1 MVRAL
6 RHIILVL
13 LLSILASQA
22 FAAMRSFGVGGR
34 VVSADDRKPLPAVVV
49 MIDGTDNWAVSDG
62 DGEFR
67 LNNVQAGHHVIV
79 MQLLGFV
86 DYKMEIDVA
95 GDVDNIMAM
104 MRPDNLKIDEVV
116 VTAQNKSDGMSTD
129 RIIGKKALEHLQMNS
144 VSDVASLLPGAST
157 ANPDL
162 TTNNIISIRDG
173 GVTAGNAS
181 FGTAI
186 EVDGVRLSSNAA
198 FTSPAGVGTR
208 NVATANVESVE
219 VISGVPSAEYGDIGS
234 GIVKV
239 HTAKGRTPWN
249 IVLST
254 NPRTKSA
261 SLAKGFALGKGRG
274 TINTSLEYAYAT
286 KDLMSPYESYT
297 RRGLTLAYN
306 NTFRKVWRLSLGVTG
321 NIGGMNTKSDPDART
336 GRKERDRDNSVRVRA
351 SLEWLLNRSW
361 ITNVV
366 FEGSASY
373 ADNKNT
379 LVEPVSTGSKQPAAH
394 TTEQGYAFADILPE
408 LFTRRRYIDSKEM
421 DYNAKL
427 RAAWNRKWGGVR
439 SNLKLGLSWTAN
451 GNVGRGEYYDIAA
464 YAPHGYRPRPY
475 SDYPFMHNLALFV
488 EERLTLP
495 LGRDDFSLQI
505 MAGLRGEKTII
516 RNASYKHTA
525 TLSPRLN
532 AKLLLGDHVT
542 LRGGWGFAE
551 KLPSFYI
558 LYPQQQYRDI
568 QVFGASYG
576 DGNNVYAYYT
586 QPFKNTTNPNLR
598 WQRNRN
604 SEVGI
609 DLKWGDMSVSLT
621 GYFNKTRLP
630 YKLAT
635 EYVPFTYR
643 VSRIPDGY
651 TMPAK
656 PEFNI
661 DRTTGIVTVRDSENP
676 AAEWTEMKTAE
687 TAENETFVGT
697 TKQDNGSDV
706 ERCGAEMVIDFPQI
720 SAIRTQFRLDGAYNY
735 TKYINTDLA
744 WYYPAGITSPDNK
757 NKSYPYAGIY
767 VNTPTTSA
775 TYNGRKTHTL
785 SMNLTSTTHIPAIRM
800 IITLRLEAMLVR
812 HMQNL
817 SWYKGAEYAFNV
829 SADSKTPIGGSVME
843 GNHYTAIRPVQY
855 MGTDGILH
863 KFTDEEANDPRFSS
877 LILRSNNIYQYKRDG
892 YDPYFS
898 ANLSIT
904 KEFGDHVSLSF
915 YANNFTNSRKAVRS
929 YATGVAAIFTPDF
942 YYGLSLRLKF

>member
-1 MVRAL
+1 MSKGLRYVVFAVLFSLFALQAAAAVRTYS
-6 RHIILVL
+6 V
-13 LLSILASQA
+13 S
-22 FAAMRSFGVGGR
+22 GR
-34 VVSADDRKPLPAVVV
+34 VLSGEDKKPLSAVVV
-49 MIDGTDNWAVSDG
+49 TIDSGDNWAVSDSN
-62 DGEFR
+62 GEFR
-67 LNNVQAGHHVIV
+67 LDNVHSGRHMIV

-86 DYKMEIDVA
+86 EYKLSIDVA
-95 GDVDNIMAM
+95 GDIDNIEALL
-104 MRPDNLKIDEVV
+104 RADNLKIDEVV

-144 VSDVASLLPGAST
+144 VSDVASLLPGAAT

-162 TTNNIISIRDG
+162 TSNNIISIRDG

-186 EVDGVRLSSNAA
+186 EVDGVRLSSNAS
-198 FTSPAGVGTR
+198 FTSPSGVGTR
-208 NVATANVESVE
+208 SVATANVESVE

-297 RRGLTLAYN
+297 RRGITLAYN
-306 NTFRKVWRLSLGVTG
+306 NTFRKVWRFSVGVTG
-321 NIGGMNTKSDPDART
+321 NIGGMNTKSDPDANT
-336 GRKERDRDNSVRVRA
+336 GRKERDRDNSVRVRT
-351 SLEWLLNRSW
+351 SLEWLLNRPW

-366 FEGSASY
+366 FEGSVSY

-379 LVEPVSTGSKQPAAH
+379 LVDPVSTGSKQPAAH
-394 TTEQGYAFADILPE
+394 STEQGYAFADILPE
-408 LFTRRRYIDSKEM
+408 QFTRRRYIDSREL

-427 RAAWNRKWGGVR
+427 RATWNRKWGGVR
-439 SNLKLGLSWTAN
+439 SNLKLGFAWTAN
-451 GNVGRGEYYDIAA
+451 GNVGRGEYYDKPE
-464 YAPHGYRPRPY
+464 YAPDGYRPRPY
-475 SDYPFMHNLALFV
+475 SDYPFMHNLALFL
-488 EERLTLP
+488 EEKISVP
-495 LGRDDFSLQI
+495 LGREGFVLQI

-516 RNASYKHTA
+516 RNASYRHTT

-568 QVFGASYG
+568 RVFDASYG
-576 DGNNVYAYYT
+576 GNNNAYAFYT
-586 QPFKNTTNPNLR
+586 EPYKQSFNPSLR

-609 DLKWGDMSVSLT
+609 DLRWGEMSVSLT

-630 YKLAT
+630 YKITT
-635 EYVPFTYR
+635 EYAPFTYR
-643 VSRIPDGY
+643 VSQKPDGY
-651 TMPAK
+651 TFPTK
-656 PEFNI
+656 PEFRI
-661 DRTTGIVTVRDSENP
+661 DQTTGIVTVRDSENP
-676 AAEWTEMKTAE
+676 SAGWTQMQTVV
-687 TAENETFVGT
+687 ENTTFVGT

-720 SAIRTQFRLDGAYNY
+720 NAIRTQFRLDGAYNY

-744 WYYPAGITSPDNK
+744 WYYPQNVTGYTDNK
-757 NKSYPYAGIY
+757 KSYPYVGIY

-775 TYNGRKTHTL
+775 TYNGRKTHTF

-800 IITLRLEAMLVR
+800 IISLRLEAMLVKR
-812 HMQNL
+812 VQNL
-817 SWYKGAEYAFNV
+817 SWYNGAEYAFNV
-829 SADSKTPIGGSVME
+829 SADSKTPIGGSVAA
-843 GNHYTAIRPVQY
+843 GNNYTAIRPLYY
-855 MGTDGILH
+855 MDTSGNIH
-863 KFTDEEANDPRFSS
+863 PFTDAEAANAEFSN
-877 LILRSNNIYQYKRDG
+877 LILRSNNTYQYNRDG

>member
-1 MVRAL
+1 MRRFL
-6 RHIILVL
+6 RHAAFAL
-13 LLSILASQA
+13 LLLFCSSQA
-22 FAAMRSFGVGGR
+22 SAAVRSFGIGGK
-34 VVSADDRKPLPAVVV
+34 VLSADDRKPLPAVVV
-49 MIDGTDNWAVSDG
+49 AVDGTDNWAVTDSEG
-62 DGEFR
+62 VFR
-67 LNNVQAGHHVIV
+67 LNHVSEGHHLIV

-86 DYKMEIDVA
+86 DYKLEIDVTA
-95 GDVDNIMAM
+95 ERDDIVAL

-144 VSDVASLLPGAST
+144 ISDVASLLPGAST

-186 EVDGVRLSSNAA
+186 EVDGVRLSSNASFA
-198 FTSPAGVGTR
+198 TPSGVGTR
-208 NVATANVESVE
+208 SVATANVESVE
-219 VISGVPSAEYGDIGS
+219 VIAGVPSAEYGDIGT

-297 RRGLTLAYN
+297 RRSLTLAYN
-306 NTFRKVWRLSLGVTG
+306 NTFRKVWRFSLGVTG
-321 NIGGMNTKSDPDART
+321 NIGGMNTKSDPDANT
-336 GRKERDRDNSVRVRA
+336 GRKERDRDNSIRVRT
-351 SLEWLLNRSW
+351 SIEWLLNRSW
-361 ITNVV
+361 ITNIVL
-366 FEGSASY
+366 EGSASY

-394 TTEQGYAFADILPE
+394 SVEQGYAFADILPE
-408 LFTRRRYIDSKEM
+408 NFTRRRYIDSKEM
-421 DYNAKL
+421 DYNVKL
-427 RAAWNRKWGGVR
+427 RAAWNRKWSDVR
-439 SNLKLGLSWTAN
+439 SNLKLGLAWTAN
-451 GNVGRGEYYDIAA
+451 GNVGRGEYYDKPT
-464 YAPHGYRPRPY
+464 YAPDGYRPRPY

-488 EERLTLP
+488 EEKLSIP
-495 LGRDDFSLQI
+495 LGRKDFSLQI

-532 AKLLLGDHVT
+532 AKLLLGEHVT

-568 QVFGASYG
+568 RVFDAAYG
-576 DGNNVYAYYT
+576 DNNVYAFYT
-586 QPFKNTTNPNLR
+586 EPYKQTHNPSLR

-609 DLKWGDMSVSLT
+609 DLQWGDMSISLT

-630 YKLAT
+630 YKLTT
-635 EYVPFTYR
+635 EYAPFTYR
-643 VSRIPDGY
+643 VSQKPDGY
-651 TMPAK
+651 SFPAK
-656 PEFNI
+656 SEFDI
-661 DRTTGIVTVRDSENP
+661 DRNTGIVRVRDAENP
-676 AAEWTEMKTAE
+676 NGGWTEMT
-687 TAENETFVGT
+687 TLVINETFVGT
-697 TKQDNGSDV
+697 TKQDNGSDI

-720 SAIRTQFRLDGAYNY
+720 EAIRTQFRLDGAYNY
-735 TKYINTDLA
+735 TKYINTDLS
-744 WYYPAGITSPDNK
+744 WYYPAGLSHTSVP
-757 NKSYPYAGIY
+757 NKSYQYAGIY

-800 IITLRLEAMLVR
+800 IITLRLEAMLVKR
-812 HMQNL
+812 MQNL
-817 SWYKGAEYAFNV
+817 SWYNGSEYAFNV
-829 SADSKTPIGGSVME
+829 SADSKTPIGGSVAD
-843 GNHYTAIRPVQY
+843 GDNYTAIRPLYY
-855 MGTDGILH
+855 MDTTGAIH
-863 KFTDEEANDPRFSS
+863 PFTDVEAGKAEFSN
-877 LILRSNNIYQYKRDG
+877 LILRSNNTYQYNRDG